1 MNVQPTKACPF
12 CAERIQPAAIVCRH
26 CGRDLVIAA
35 HRTLPRP
42 RRQRH
47 DEESFVNLLAGAAA
61 VGVLASAGF
70 YAFQHREDVVPAAM
84 ELVPEFVLQPRP
96 VVLPLLDTGALH
108 VPAGTSHSVS
118 FSVNDERQCVL
129 TGHVLGIAGGRRDV
143 EVYVLDQDGII
154 NWSNGTAANTVFRS
168 GRMAAVSLQVRL
180 PGPGDYHLLLSNR
193 FSVVTDKTVQVE
205 DARVTC
211 G

>member
-1 MNVQPTKACPF
+1 VNV
-12 CAERIQPAAIVCRH
+12 
-26 CGRDLVIAA
+26 LV
-35 HRTLPRP
+35 
-42 RRQRH
+42 
-47 DEESFVNLLAGAAA
+47 GAAA

-70 YAFQHREDVVPAAM
+70 FTFQRWKDVVPAAVD
-84 ELVPEFVLQPRP
+84 LVPEFVLQPP
-96 VVLPLLDTGALH
+96 PAVLPLLDTGALN

-118 FSVNDERQCVL
+118 FSVDDERPCVL

-154 NWSNGTAANTVFRS
+154 NWSNGTAANTLFQS
-168 GRMAAVSLQVRL
+168 GRMAAVSLQVHL
-180 PGPGDYHLLLSNR
+180 PGPGEYHFLVSNR
-193 FSVVTDKTVQVE
+193 FSVVTDKTVEVE